1 MKKKS
6 PFPSIHNFDYQIQ
19 RDDVKAMR
27 KTLDRLDDEQRSRLL
42 NMESSSTKTP
52 WFVLALKKGWN
63 CALALIDYG
72 VDVEKRKDEI
82 KNWKFFLHTIEDKKK
97 KEQWTD
103 KDQKLA
109 LTLFDALIH
118 KKMHLDNKEGKTAYD
133 ESPVT
138 IDFVSFHKNNPDLA
152 KYFINQALSGGYDFN
167 TPDHYGRTPLS
178 FAVWRLDLEMI
189 DFLLAQ
195 KVDVN
200 PPVKSSHDSILHMV
214 FTSHSED
221 KRKPENLEEVF
232 AVLDHLDQKAGLRF
246 EDQEISET
254 TRELWGKYNN
264 SHPEKRVLESVEAY
278 LSKRKMNELQIHT
291 PAVQSRSS
299 LRRM

>member
-42 NMESSSTKTP
+42 SMESSSTKDP
-52 WFVLALKKGWN
+52 WFVLGLKKGWN

-72 VDVEKRKDEI
+72 VDVERRKEGV
-82 KNWKFFLHTIEDKKK
+82 KNWYFFLKTIEDKKK
-97 KEQWTD
+97 KAQWTD
-103 KDQKLA
+103 KDQNLA
-109 LTLFDALIH
+109 FTLFDALIH
-118 KKMHLDNKEGKTAYD
+118 KKMHLDNTEVEGVYN
-133 ESPVT
+133 ESPVA
-138 IDFVSFHKNNPDLA
+138 IEFVNFHKNNPELA
-152 KYFINQALSGGYDFN
+152 KYFINQALDSGYTFHA
-167 TPDHYGRTPLS
+167 PDSYGRTPFS

-200 PPVKSSHDSILHMV
+200 PPVKSSSDSILHMV
-214 FTSHSED
+214 FTNHSED
-221 KRKPENLEEVF
+221 KRKSENLEEVF
-232 AVLDHLDQKAGLRF
+232 AVLDHLDQKSGLRF
-246 EDQEISET
+246 EDQEILET
-254 TRELWGKYNN
+254 TRKLWGKYDN
-264 SHPEKRVLESVEAY
+264 SHPEKRVLERVEAY
-278 LSKRKMNELQIHT
+278 VSKRNMNELQMHT